1 MTSDNNVM
9 KLALLVL
16 GCFVCVTKQERYVW
30 PFPIDPNHA
39 VYKPLYYSDGLPA
52 GYDVIKKSDGIQQ
65 NKDVIPR
72 NPGALLLPQQ
82 NRFFVNANS
91 IYLFTMTTTIK
102 STVTS
107 TATTAAVVK
116 CIPSTQLSATT
127 ACARRRRDTEEKVVI
142 GNDDIVIKPDPPKPL
157 ETSVMSDDVPE
168 AAPSVALPDIAS
180 SQRELETG
188 EFADHQQR
196 AAFTTTVSVTSLTTT
211 FVFVATS
218 ITSTTS
224 LGISAGLLCLPSG
237 FTICA

>member
-1 MTSDNNVM
+1 MTLDNNVM

-16 GCFVCVTKQERYVW
+16 GCFVCVTKQERYIW
-30 PFPIDPNHA
+30 PFPIDPKHA

-65 NKDVIPR
+65 DVIPR
-72 NPGALLLPQQ
+72 SPAALLPLQ

-91 IYLFTMTTTIK
+91 IYLFTTTTTIK

-116 CIPSTQLSATT
+116 CIPSTQFSATT
-127 ACARRRRDTEEKVVI
+127 ACGRRRRDTEEKVLI
-142 GNDDIVIKPDPPKPL
+142 GNDDMAIKPDAPKPL
-157 ETSVMSDDVPE
+157 ETSVMSDDVP
-168 AAPSVALPDIAS
+168 ADASSAALPDIVS
-180 SQRELETG
+180 SQRELESS
-188 EFADHQQR
+188 EFSDHQQR

-218 ITSTTS
+218 LTTTTS
-224 LGISAGLLCLPSG
+224 LGASSGLLCLPSG
-237 FTICA
+237 YSICT

>member
-1 MTSDNNVM
+1 M

-16 GCFVCVTKQERYVW
+16 GFFVCVSKQERYIW

-65 NKDVIPR
+65 DVIPR
-72 NPGALLLPQQ
+72 SPGSLLPLQ

-91 IYLFTMTTTIK
+91 IYLFTTTTTIK

-116 CIPSTQLSATT
+116 CIPSSQLSATT
-127 ACARRRRDTEEKVVI
+127 ACARRRRETEEKVLI
-142 GNDDIVIKPDPPKPL
+142 GNDDTAIKPDAPKPL
-157 ETSVMSDDVPE
+157 ETSVMADDVP
-168 AAPSVALPDIAS
+168 ADAPSATLPDIAS
-180 SQRELETG
+180 SQRELESS
-188 EFADHQQR
+188 EFSDHQQR

-237 FTICA
+237 FSICS